1 MLTIEGKAL
10 GSRRRLFADW
20 SIPVPPGAS
29 GGGGGGLT
37 LRELIDRIVRAEV
50 AAFRERQEDRRIAR
64 ALSAAAIAEGAAR
77 GKVDMGGRELDQE
90 VDEDQAVGTALQ
102 AFADGIFLVAVDG
115 REVRDLEESV
125 YLKDD
130 SRVTFIR
137 LALLAGG

>member
-1 MLTIEGKAL
+1 MITIEGKAL

-20 SIPVPPGAS
+20 SIPMPPELD
-29 GGGGGGLT
+29 GGGGDLT
-37 LRELIDRIVRAEV
+37 LRDLIDRIVRAEV

-90 VDEDQAVGTALQ
+90 VDDEQAVAAALQ
-102 AFADGIFLVAVDG
+102 AFEDGIYLVAVDG
-115 REVRDLEESV
+115 REVRNLDQAV
-125 YLKDD
+125 YVNPD